1 MTPHMKAA
9 TIIAPFLLIGG
20 YIIADYYQTAREEEY
35 RASQAKKTE
44 AFELDKV
51 SECGLLDEP
60 CKFKKDGL
68 VLTMSA
74 DSNSYHID
82 SNQRLE
88 GVTIG
93 LAQPDR
99 ETRTLQMYQISE
111 PTHWAIPIRR
121 LTNLKENVP
130 LTMRLAL
137 ASNGKR
143 YYAEFQIDP
152 AGPWGVD

>member
-20 YIIADYYQTAREEEY
+20 YIIADYYQSEKEKEY
-35 RASQAKKTE
+35 LSSQAKKIE

-60 CKFKKDGL
+60 CEFRKEGL
-68 VLTMSA
+68 VLIMSA

-82 SNQRLE
+82 SNEALK

-99 ETRTLQMYQISE
+99 ETRTLQMYQIDK

-121 LTNLKENVP
+121 LTNFQENAP
-130 LTMRLAL
+130 LQMRLA
-137 ASNGKR
+137 AESKGKR
-143 YYAEFQIDP
+143 YYAEFQINP
-152 AGPWGVD
+152 AGPWSTD

>member
-1 MTPHMKAA
+1 MKAA

-20 YIIADYYQTAREEEY
+20 YIVADYYQTAREEEL
-35 RASQAKKTE
+35 RSTQAKKIE

-51 SECGLLDEP
+51 SACGLLDEP
-60 CKFKKDGL
+60 CKFEKDGL

-74 DSNSYHID
+74 DDNSYHID
-82 SNQRLE
+82 SNQGLE

-93 LAQPDR
+93 LAQSDR
-99 ETRTLQMYQISE
+99 ETRTLQMQQISE

-121 LTNLKENVP
+121 LTNLKGNVP
-130 LTMRLAL
+130 LTMRLAV

-143 YYAEFQIDP
+143 YYVEFQIDP
-152 AGPWGVD
+152 TGPWSVD